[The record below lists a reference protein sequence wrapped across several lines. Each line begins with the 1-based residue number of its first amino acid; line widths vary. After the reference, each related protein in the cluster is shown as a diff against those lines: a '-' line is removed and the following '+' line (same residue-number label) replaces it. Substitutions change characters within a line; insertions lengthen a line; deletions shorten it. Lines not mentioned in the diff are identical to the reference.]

1 MKFFIVSP
9 QGDGVGLAL
18 QLQAEGHAVVM
29 HFYDP
34 NDAKQGQ
41 GMIWTSN
48 DFNADAHAADV
59 VLFDN
64 NGKGPAAD
72 HLRSQGLK
80 VWNGGVI
87 ADRLE
92 SDRPFG
98 MAVMRKAGIPIP
110 ETWDFHNYKEAVE
123 IVNGNFKA
131 ADRPVVKL
139 NNGAAPSTS
148 YVGRDKA
155 DLLSELESWE
165 ENGQADLSQG
175 GIIQRFVE
183 GIEFSV
189 EGWFDGEKFRYPYNW
204 TMEEKRLLNDNLG
217 PNVGCS
223 WNATANIKARHPKI
237 ARRLLEPLV
246 PLLRKSGYT
255 GQIDANSIVSEEDGE
270 PYCLEWTPRPG
281 YDATSTIVQTYPGY
295 GEAIARCLG
304 LSEGETLTEGAA
316 SPWDMAVATRL
327 WIPPYPF
334 EAPNKPMGR
343 DVYACIEGVPINGH
357 LDIKDFVPYDVS
369 RSEDGDVDTV
379 CAGTCGV
386 LGIAMAHARQLD
398 DAVRHSYS
406 IAEKVEVPNM
416 GYRTDGGERVKKQ
429 LPVIES
435 LGLLR

>member
-1 MKFFIVSP
+1 VNILVFSP

-18 QLQAEGHAVVM
+18 QLMAEGHQVAV
-29 HFYDP
+29 HFVDE
-34 NDAKQGQ
+34 NDAKQGK
-41 GMIWTSN
+41 GMLWVSQDWQADARQADFVFF
-48 DFNADAHAADV
+48 DFNGHGEKAD
-59 VLFDN
+59 N
-64 NGKGPAAD
+64 
-72 HLRSQGLK
+72 LRKSGIK

-110 ETWDFHNYKEAVE
+110 ETWDFKNYAEAVE
-123 IVNGNFKA
+123 IVNANFKA

-155 DLLSELESWE
+155 DLLAQLESWE
-165 ENGQADLSQG
+165 EDGIADIGQG
-175 GIIQRFVE
+175 GIIQRYVE

-189 EGWFDGEKFRYPYNW
+189 EGFFDGEKFRYPYNW

-217 PNVGCS
+217 PNVGCA

-246 PLLRKSGYT
+246 PLLRRAGYT

-281 YDATSTIVQTYPGY
+281 YDATSTIAQTYPGY

-304 LSEGETLTEGAA
+304 LSEGETLTEGAEH
-316 SPWDMAVATRL
+316 PFWMAVATRI
-327 WIPPYPF
+327 WVPPYPF
-334 EAPNKPMGR
+334 EAPTKPMGR
-343 DVYACIEGVPINGH
+343 EVYKCIEGVPVNGH
-357 LDIKDFVPYDVS
+357 LPITEFVPYDVMKLEE
-369 RSEDGDVDTV
+369 SEDTA

-386 LGIAMAHARQLD
+386 LGIAMGLAPTVEKATRQ
-398 DAVRHSYS
+398 SYLV
-406 IAEKVEVPNM
+406 AEKVEAPNM
-416 GYRTDGGERVKKQ
+416 GYRTDGGERVKRQ
-429 LPVIES
+429 LPAIES
-435 LGLLR
+435 LGLLH